1 MLIKENIFLYLFIIF
16 YYIPNIFCED
26 IIYFVFNAFVISN
39 ISKFE
44 NIVEKHNEKII
55 ALVFSYNIIITIQ
68 VYF

>member
-1 MLIKENIFLYLFIIF
+1 MLIKENMFLYLFIIF

>member
-26 IIYFVFNAFVISN
+26 IIYFVFNVFVISN